1 MFVRQFKQAANADLD
16 LNEMNLMYNATSIPS
31 APMSAALNEQD
42 LLCRVFGCCLAGD
55 KRDHEVGDLKT
66 AKGPIGPNKLLIF
79 VRYTAELTLE
89 GLKKLGLPGIT
100 PNMYSSGVSS
110 C

>member
-1 MFVRQFKQAANADLD
+1 
-16 LNEMNLMYNATSIPS
+16 MYNATSIPS
-31 APMSAALNEQD
+31 ALMSAALNEQD

-55 KRDHEVGDLKT
+55 KLDREVGDLKT
-66 AKGPIGPNKLLIF
+66 AKEPIGPNKLLTF

-89 GLKKLGLPGIT
+89 GLKKLGLPGIK
-100 PNMYSSGVSS
+100 PNMCSRWGSS